1 MQEGCIA
8 RSMVSGKPQ
17 LHSTSLPTVYHLCFI
32 FNSSWVEI
40 LAPMPII
47 LIDFSFFLSHCRRT
61 VGMLPLSTIMPSYFT
76 MNLAL
81 T

>member
-1 MQEGCIA
+1 MQEDCIA
-8 RSMVSGKPQ
+8 RSMVSSKPQ
-17 LHSTSLPTVYHLCFI
+17 LHSTSLPTVCDLCLI
-32 FNSSWVEI
+32 FNSSWFES

-47 LIDFSFFLSHCRRT
+47 LIDYSFFLSHCRCT
-61 VGMLPLSTIMPSYFT
+61 VGMLPLSAIMPTYFT